1 MADNAESVVQKTVD
15 DFLADIVVVE
25 QGNYDQL
32 HLAATKFIKTVQDYY
47 ELSLHYQTIVRT
59 KTLKNGLQNF
69 YQYMRENTNFTKN
82 IVQIQNVFQTQFN
95 QFLGRKVDLAWV
107 SSDGKIIFRDE
118 ANLGNIYKS
127 AFGQYGR
134 GGISASTIAGYSS
147 DIEEELRKRFEESQ
161 RERVDVYLEIVS
173 RWKDSEKEKKIYYH
187 KENLQRKYFEQRY
200 QNRGPIAEG
209 YVDAVINEV
218 ENIRWTGIVGQH
230 GVYDEQKQTSI
241 FNLVDKHI
249 NINSTAALIKGDVV
263 LDTDQETGKIHFAVK
278 TNQFSSASFGQ
289 YYALA
294 TNIKKHPE
302 GIKDLE
308 GNIKQ
313 YIKNTSIIKNT
324 LNEIQK
330 KVKEVTSVDNL
341 TK

>member
-1 MADNAESVVQKTVD
+1 MADNNAESVVQKTVD
-15 DFLADIVVVE
+15 DFLNDIIIVE

-32 HLAATKFIKTVQDYY
+32 HSAAIKFITTVQEYY
-47 ELSLHYQTIVRT
+47 ELSLRYQTIIRT

-82 IVQIQNVFQTQFN
+82 IVQMQNIFQTQFN

-118 ANLGNIYKS
+118 AKLGNIYKS

-173 RWKDSEKEKKIYYH
+173 RWKDSENEKKIYYH
-187 KENLQRKYFEQRY
+187 KENLQREYFKQRY

-209 YVDAVINEV
+209 YRVP
-218 ENIRWTGIVGQH
+218 
-230 GVYDEQKQTSI
+230 YDEQKQSSI
-241 FNLVDKHI
+241 INLVNNHI

-263 LDTDQETGKIHFAVK
+263 LKTDQETGTIHFAVK

-294 TNIKKHPE
+294 TNIKNHPE

-313 YIKNTSIIKNT
+313 YIRNTPIIKNT
-324 LNEIQK
+324 LNDIQK
-330 KVKEVTSVDNL
+330 RVKEVTSVNNL